1 MQHKEKPL
9 SQPLRVLSFGE
20 MLWDIINGNPYI
32 GGAPFNLAAHLS
44 RMGVES
50 TFVSAVGE
58 DDLGNKALEHA
69 HRYGIETDF
78 IRVHPELPTGTV
90 AVTLNDKGVPDFV
103 IHENT
108 AWDAIVLRDDQ
119 LEELTSFRFVA
130 FYFGTLA
137 QRSRQNRET
146 LKALLSLVRPSHVFY
161 DVNLRQ
167 HHYTKEWIMDSLTA
181 SSIVKCNDE
190 EARRLSMLLFNHE
203 LDQEAFA
210 QKMSR
215 AFDVATVCITR
226 GDKGAAVYHHG
237 IFREVP
243 GIKVEV
249 VDTVGAGDA
258 FSAGFLY
265 ACLSGRDMYAATR
278 FAAKVGAFVASHAG
292 AVPEYAEELK
302 AEINRI

>member
-1 MQHKEKPL
+1 MQHKKKPL

-20 MLWDIINGNPYI
+20 VLWDIINGNPYI

-146 LKALLSLVRPSHVFY
+146 LKALLSRVRPSHVFY

-210 QKMSR
+210 QRMSR

-237 IFREVP
+237 TFRAVP

-278 FAAKVGAFVASHAG
+278 FAAKVGAFVASRAG